1 MFLCFQFYKTKVT
14 KLKFF
19 ACYITFLKLQN
30 VFHKLKFICVLK
42 IKVWLMPKAVIIMLF
57 VHAACWVTHRF
68 CTPFPTVLCSVTTS
82 LSLVSYTVFVHVAHS
97 VTHRLR
103 PLFPAVLCL
112 VTTPLSPVYRTVFF
126 HTARW
131 MIHHLYLP
139 PTACFCVHE
148 ASSMGVLTD
157 CHCCQLTS
165 MLSEFWFHAK

>member
-14 KLKFF
+14 NFKFF
-19 ACYITFLKLQN
+19 TCYITFLKLQN

-42 IKVWLMPKAVIIMLF
+42 IKVWLMPKAVIIMIF
-57 VHAACWVTHRF
+57 VHAARWVTHRL
-68 CTPFPTVLCSVTTS
+68 P
-82 LSLVSYTVFVHVAHS
+82 
-97 VTHRLR
+97 
-103 PLFPAVLCL
+103 PLFPTVLCL
-112 VTTPLSPVYRTVFF
+112 VTTPLSPVYRTVFV

-148 ASSMGVLTD
+148 TSSMGVLTD